1 MTAKKTEFLLFAG
14 EPVSQDLIDAL
25 NLNGTIELV
34 RMVRKPNPAGAGW
47 HNHGAMLRVDRCS
60 PRALEAYAGRQ
71 AISALRQ
78 LFCLGLG
85 ESAGDGHISA
95 DAANPQ
101 AQEQLAASL
110 EKLQLVVQTLGE
122 VVSQQGAVLQ
132 KMQCAHGASV
142 GETAIVAQQGGAV

>member
-1 MTAKKTEFLLFAG
+1 MTAENTTFLLFAG
-14 EPVSQDLIDAL
+14 EPVTQDLIDAL

-47 HNHGAMLRVDRCS
+47 HNSGAMLRVDRCS
-60 PRALEAYAGRQ
+60 PRALEAYAGRK
-71 AISALRQ
+71 AISALRE
-78 LFCLGLG
+78 LFYLGLG

-110 EKLQLVVQTLGE
+110 EKLQLVVQALGE

-142 GETAIVAQQGGAV
+142 GETAIVAQQGGAA